1 MRNESRGGRRSPE
14 SGTVSRRGEGEGKRK
29 YAFEGSEAL
38 STEDTAAC
46 LCGRLGMTAEC
57 STFIVEEGASI
68 SN

>member
-1 MRNESRGGRRSPE
+1 MMRNESRGGRSPD

-29 YAFEGSEAL
+29 YAFEVSEAL
-38 STEDTAAC
+38 STDDTAAC
-46 LCGRLGMTAEC
+46 LWGRLGMTAEC